1 MMRKPLHFILIG
13 IFFLTTIQVFAQN
26 VNLID
31 SLKTSLSNAKGK
43 ERFELLNAIGFEFRL
58 SHPDSTIYYCEQAYK
73 LGKELNLATELAK
86 PLSFIGLAK
95 AYKGDFSGSL
105 KFHEQAIE
113 VAQKQKDSLQLG
125 YGYNNFGRLFFD
137 QGDLVRAYENL
148 INAKN
153 IFEKLDDKS
162 GLAYVY
168 RSLAGLYSS
177 QGDNEKAL
185 EASKQALELRRKI
198 GDARGILSA
207 LMELGLVYNDVG
219 LSKNAITSLQEAT
232 AIASSISDEISLAE
246 ISLALS
252 EIYIEG
258 NIIPEAL
265 TEAKNAYTTIVLNDN
280 KRMLARANLQMGICH
295 YLMKDYDA
303 ALRFLN
309 IALNESE
316 RSQNLSVSRDA
327 NLYLGKVYEAR
338 NDLSKAN
345 QFTNKYLVLKESLQ
359 NVDLTRQIERLQF
372 QLEIEKKETE
382 NELLIANEAV
392 AKSTIR
398 QKELQNVFLIVVI
411 SFVSLMAA
419 VQWYYKKRKKEVN
432 KKLAAQNDEIQQ
444 QRIEIGEQNERLI
457 KRNRELSD
465 LNHEKD
471 TLMSIVAHDLKSPLN
486 NIRGLIGLMEMGD
499 LSEEQKKYI
508 TLMKTATRGGIDL
521 IIDLLDVHMLEENIK
536 PNYDAFNLHDLLL
549 EKQKEH
555 HSAFDGKNITVL
567 IKGDKIGEI
576 VSDRDYLSRIMD
588 NLISNAMK
596 FSSPNSQVEVEVQAK
611 DNVIRMAIKDQ
622 GPGFSE
628 YDKQFLFQK
637 FKKLSARPTGG
648 ESSNGLGL
656 AIVKILIDRLGGEI
670 VLESVRGTGSTFIV
684 VFPIQPV

>member
-1 MMRKPLHFILIG
+1 MMRKPIHLIWLFILVVV
-13 IFFLTTIQVFAQN
+13 TAPAVAQN

-31 SLKTSLSNAKGK
+31 SLKNSLSDAMGIT
-43 ERFELLNAIGFEFRL
+43 RFELLNAIGFEFRL
-58 SHPDSTIYYCEQAYK
+58 SHPDSTIYYCQEAYN
-73 LGKELNLATELAK
+73 LGKELKLEKELAK
-86 PLSFIGLAK
+86 PISFIGLAN
-95 AYKGDFSGSL
+95 AYRGDFAASL
-105 KFHEQAIE
+105 EYHQQAIE
-113 VAQKQKDSLQLG
+113 LATEQNDSVQLG

-148 INAKN
+148 IAAKD
-153 IFEKLDDKS
+153 IFEVLNDKS

-185 EASKQALELRRKI
+185 EASKQALSLRNQI
-198 GDARGILSA
+198 GNPRGVLSA

-219 LSKNAITSLQEAT
+219 QSEEAIASLQEAT
-232 AIASSISDEISLAE
+232 SIATSINDEISLAE
-246 ISLALS
+246 IKLAIS
-252 EIYIEG
+252 EIYVEG
-258 NIIPEAL
+258 NKIQEAL
-265 TEAKNAYTTIVLNDN
+265 NEGEEAYNTIVKNDN
-280 KRMLARANLQMGICH
+280 IRMFARANLQMGICH
-295 YLMKDYDA
+295 YLQKNYDF

-309 IALNESE
+309 VALTESE
-316 RSQNLSVSRDA
+316 RSQNLSILRDA
-327 NLYLGKVYEAR
+327 NLYLGKVFEIR
-338 NDLSKAN
+338 NDLSRAN
-345 QFTNKYLVLKESLQ
+345 QYTNKYLVLKESLQ

-372 QLEIEKKETE
+372 QLEIEKKEKE
-382 NELLIANEAV
+382 NELLLAQEEV

-411 SFVSLMAA
+411 SFVSLMAV

-432 KKLAAQNDEIQQ
+432 KTLAKQNEEIQQ
-444 QRIEIGEQNERLI
+444 QRIEIGDQNERLI
-457 KRNRELSD
+457 RRNRQLSD

-486 NIRGLIGLMEMGD
+486 NIRGLISLMETEK
-499 LSEEQKKYI
+499 LNAEQQKYLQ
-508 TLMKTATRGGIDL
+508 LMKAATRSGIDL

-536 PNYDAFNLHDLLL
+536 PNYDAFNLHELL
-549 EKQKEH
+549 EEKRKEH
-555 HSAFDGKNITVL
+555 QSAFDGKNIGVL
-567 IKGDKIGEI
+567 LTGDKVEEI
-576 VSDRDYLSRIMD
+576 ISDRDYLSRILD

-596 FSSPNSQVEVEVQAK
+596 FSSPNSEVVVDIQTK
-611 DNVIRMAIKDQ
+611 DGLVRMAIKDQ

-670 VLESVRGTGSTFIV
+670 TLDSVRGSGSTFKV
-684 VFPIQPV
+684 VFPIQPI

>member
-1 MMRKPLHFILIG
+1 MMRKPIYLIWSVILVVLSG
-13 IFFLTTIQVFAQN
+13 SAVAQN

-31 SLKTSLSNAKGK
+31 SLKSSLPDAKGK
-43 ERFELLNAIGFEFRL
+43 SRFDLLNAIGFEFRL
-58 SHPDSTIYYCEQAYK
+58 SHPDSTIFYCEKAFS
-73 LGKELNLATELAK
+73 LGKELNLAKELAK
-86 PLSFIGLAK
+86 PLSFIGLAN
-95 AYKGDFSGSL
+95 AYRGNFAASL
-105 KFHEQAIE
+105 DYHQQAIE
-113 VAQKQKDSLQLG
+113 LATEQNDSVQLG
-125 YGYNNFGRLFFD
+125 FGYNNFGRLFFD

-148 INAKN
+148 IAAKD
-153 IFEKLDDKS
+153 IFEVLNDKS

-185 EASKQALELRRKI
+185 EASKQALTLRNQI
-198 GDARGILSA
+198 GNPRGVLSA

-219 LSKNAITSLQEAT
+219 QSEEAIASLQEAT
-232 AIASSISDEISLAE
+232 AIAASINDEISLAE
-246 ISLALS
+246 IKLAIS
-252 EIYIEG
+252 EIYVEENKIE
-258 NIIPEAL
+258 EAL
-265 TEAKNAYTTIVLNDN
+265 NAGSDAYSTIVKNDN
-280 KRMLARANLQMGICH
+280 NRMFARANLQMGICH
-295 YLMKDYDA
+295 YLQKNYDA

-309 IALNESE
+309 VALTESE
-316 RSQNLSVSRDA
+316 RSQNLSISRDA
-327 NLYLGKVYEAR
+327 NLYLGKIFEDR
-338 NDLSKAN
+338 NDLGKAN
-345 QFTNKYLVLKESLQ
+345 QYTNKYLVLKESLL

-372 QLEIEKKETE
+372 QLEIEKKEKE
-382 NELLIANEAV
+382 NELLLAQEQV

-411 SFVSLMAA
+411 SFVSLMAV

-432 KKLAAQNDEIQQ
+432 KTLAKQNEEIQQ
-444 QRIEIGEQNERLI
+444 QRIEIGDQNERLI
-457 KRNRELSD
+457 RRNRQLSD

-486 NIRGLIGLMEMGD
+486 NIRGLIGLMEMEKLND
-499 LSEEQKKYI
+499 EQKKYLE
-508 TLMKTATRGGIDL
+508 LMKAATRSGIDL

-536 PNYDAFNLHDLLL
+536 PNYDSFNFHELL
-549 EKQKEH
+549 EEKRKEH
-555 HSAFDGKNITVL
+555 QSAFDGKNIGVVIT
-567 IKGDKIGEI
+567 GEKVNEI
-576 VSDRDYLSRIMD
+576 ISDRDYLSRILD

-596 FSSPNSQVEVEVQAK
+596 FSSPNSEVLVDIETKDGLVQ
-611 DNVIRMAIKDQ
+611 MAIKDQ

-656 AIVKILIDRLGGEI
+656 AIVKILIDRLGGKI
-670 VLESVRGTGSTFIV
+670 SLESVRGSGSTFKV